1 VLELRPF
8 YYHLEPRVRAHAFIC
23 FPAYLIEKYVEQALK
38 TAEVGMSAERA
49 FESLKNMEVAVMKVG
64 REHYGCI
71 TEPTF
76 WQQRTLKALGIKP
89 PPRILV
95 EQG

>member
-1 VLELRPF
+1 
-8 YYHLEPRVRAHAFIC
+8 
-23 FPAYLIEKYVEQALK
+23 
-38 TAEVGMSAERA
+38 VGMSAERA
-49 FESLKNMEVAVMKVG
+49 FESLKNMGVAVMKVG
-64 REHYGCI
+64 REHYGYI

-76 WQQRTLKALGIKP
+76 WQLRILKALGIKP